1 MRGEKIMPS
10 TQNAVNNHE
19 YRSVPITALA
29 ESATNPRK
37 RFDAKSLE
45 ELAASFK
52 TQGILAPL
60 LVRELEESKYEV
72 VAGARRLRAAK
83 LAELELVPVR
93 VVKLTDAES
102 IEAQVV
108 ENLQREDIH
117 PLEESLGFK
126 SLLQLGE
133 PAYTIASI
141 AARAGKTE
149 AYVQGRIKLAD
160 LIPSVAEAFLKDTI
174 AIGHALLIA
183 KLPDSQQQEAF
194 NAAFR
199 GMWTTDGNSQVLIP
213 VRELAAWIESNIL
226 LQLASAPFDKQD
238 EALVPAAGS
247 CSNCPK
253 RTGYNKLLFA
263 DVRKDSC
270 TDPQCFR
277 AKIDAHVSKTL
288 ETKPQLV
295 QISSA
300 WNTREGA
307 LLGKNRYVEL
317 EIKKTKTNGT
327 GSKVA
332 PYQKPCQKMTEGV
345 VMDGGRRGEL
355 VKVCADPSCRV
366 HHPDT
371 PSPEQVAKERSEE
384 RKRIE
389 KEKLAITTR
398 HRILATILQRVSV
411 PLKKTDLLAVA
422 HYLIGHLS
430 YSQVPALAKRHK
442 VEAKKDSASA
452 QELLAKQVG
461 TYDEAELCKLLLE
474 ISLLDSAYQ
483 RSAASRDDVLMDAA
497 KRYRVDT
504 DKLQNAVAKEFAAKR
519 DKKTS
524 KPKIRQTAS

>member
-1 MRGEKIMPS
+1 MPN
-10 TQNAVNNHE
+10 TQDVTTNHE
-19 YRSVPITALA
+19 YRNIPIATLV
-29 ESATNPRK
+29 ESPTNPRK
-37 RFDAKSLE
+37 RFDEKKLE

-52 TQGILAPL
+52 TQGVLEPL
-60 LVRELEESKYEV
+60 LVRHLEESTYEV
-72 VAGARRLRAAK
+72 VIGARRLRAAK
-83 LAELELVPVR
+83 LAELESVPVR
-93 VVKLTDAES
+93 VKQLTDAEA

-133 PAYTIASI
+133 PSYTIASI
-141 AARAGKTE
+141 AARAGKSE
-149 AYVQGRIKLAD
+149 AYVHGRIKLAD
-160 LIPSVAEAFLKDTI
+160 LIPPVAEAFLKDKI

-199 GMWTTDGNSQVLIP
+199 GMWTSEGNAQVLIP

-238 EALVPAAGS
+238 EALVSAAGS

-253 RTGYNKLLFA
+253 RTGYDKLLFA
-263 DVRKDSC
+263 EVRKDSC

-307 LLGKNRYVEL
+307 PLGKNRYVEL
-317 EIKKTKTNGT
+317 EIKKAKTNGT
-327 GSKVA
+327 SSKVA
-332 PYQKPCQKMTEGV
+332 PYQKPCEKMTEAV

-355 VKVCADPSCRV
+355 VKVCANLSCRV

-371 PSPEQVAKERSEE
+371 PSPDQIAMERAEE

-389 KEKLAITTR
+389 KSKQSITTR
-398 HRILATILQRVSV
+398 HCVLAKVLERVSA
-411 PLKKTDLLAVA
+411 PLKKADLLTLAQ
-422 HYLIGHLS
+422 YTIGQLS
-430 YSQVPALAKRHK
+430 YNQVPVLAKRHK
-442 VEAKKDSASA
+442 VETAKPTKPP
-452 QELLAKQVG
+452 QEVLMKKIS
-461 TYDEAELCKLLLE
+461 TYDEATLSRLLLE

-483 RSAASRDDVLMDAA
+483 RGDVSQDLLMDAA
-497 KRYRVDT
+497 KRYRVDVE
-504 DKLQNAVAKEFAAKR
+504 KVEKAVATEFAAKR
-519 DKKTS
+519 NKQPRAKT
-524 KPKIRQTAS
+524 KPKSKSVT